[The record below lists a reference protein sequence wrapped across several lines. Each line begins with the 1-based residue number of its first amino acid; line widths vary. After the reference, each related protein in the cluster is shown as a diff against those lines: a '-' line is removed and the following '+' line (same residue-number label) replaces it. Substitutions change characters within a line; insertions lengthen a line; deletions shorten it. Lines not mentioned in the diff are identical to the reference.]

1 MEKIMEKKRVI
12 KNIDSISDEVKEAI
26 RAKYPDGWNN
36 HVQRVNKGTNEF
48 FHVIT
53 VDTADTSY
61 MIRVNVKVDSVEE
74 LEKLENQDSGGDDGD
89 EDDDTIAGGEEDIQD
104 VSDEE

>member
-1 MEKIMEKKRVI
+1 MEKKRVI
-12 KNIDSISDEVKEAI
+12 KNIDTISDEVREAI
-26 RAKYPDGWNN
+26 RAKYPDGWGN
-36 HVQRVNKGTNEF
+36 HVQRVNKGNNEF
-48 FHVIT
+48 FHAIT

-74 LEKLENQDSGGDDGD
+74 LEKLESQDSGGSDD

-104 VSDEE
+104 VSDED

>member
-12 KNIDSISDEVKEAI
+12 KNIDTISDEVKEAI
-26 RAKYPDGWNN
+26 RAKYPDGWGN
-36 HVQRVNKGTNEF
+36 HVLRVNKGNNEF

-74 LEKLENQDSGGDDGD
+74 LEKLESQDSGGDSD

-104 VSDEE
+104 ISDED